1 MSLAVLGML
10 LHSPISLYSFLQI
23 YCKAI
28 KLLLTLKITNI
39 YLSFKIFETLIASNK
54 IIVKKIVRLDLKNS
68 LPQFPFIKKRL
79 RFSSLGK
86 MLCFVEENSVIG
98 CLPHKYCRINSCD
111 WKILS
116 LISFKNISP
125 IK

>member
-98 CLPHKYCRINSCD
+98 CLPHEYCRINSCD